1 MAQLLGPDAG
11 SRLVYVLSGGYL
23 RSAAG
28 RTATI
33 YTNSAG
39 TILAAIN
46 TYDGTGVPA
55 GLIAGSVVTVDQYS
69 RLPLFWFPN
78 NVDTVYA
85 KVNVGGPVIAINA
98 DYDAR
103 LDAATGGTP
112 SPTVVAETTYGLP
125 STAGVAADFSRGD
138 HTHGS
143 PTMPTKADVGLGNV
157 DNTSD
162 ANKPVS
168 TATQTALNGKQD
180 LDADLTAIAGLT
192 PSNDDVIQRK
202 AGAWTNRTMAQVK
215 TDLALTSSDVGLSN
229 VDNTSDANKP
239 ISTATATALAG
250 KNTKLIVR
258 RSRLTSG
265 DIAVPNTAGVFALV
279 ASTTLAIPA
288 VVGDY
293 IEFNFDMMHNL
304 SGSNYQDWCVVVA
317 GAIVRAA
324 SSNTA
329 TPATEGQVALYP
341 GAASFST
348 AAGPFAFVAVSGDIS
363 GGNVTFQLATK
374 TTGVGTIFRS
384 STYAMTL
391 TARNYGAVDFA

>member
-33 YTNSAG
+33 YTNAAG

-103 LDAATGGTP
+103 LDAATGAAA
-112 SPTVVAETTYGLP
+112 SPTVVAETAYGLP
-125 STAGVAADFSRGD
+125 SSAGVAADFSRGD

-143 PTMPTKADVGLGNV
+143 PALPTKADVGLGNV

-168 TATQTALNGKQD
+168 TATQTALN
-180 LDADLTAIAGLT
+180 A
-192 PSNDDVIQRK
+192 
-202 AGAWTNRTMAQVK
+202 
-215 TDLALTSSDVGLSN
+215 
-229 VDNTSDANKP
+229 
-239 ISTATATALAG
+239 
-250 KNTKLIVR
+250 KNTLLVIRK
-258 RSRLTSG
+258 SRLATG
-265 DIAVPNTAGVFALV
+265 DIAVPNSGGAFALF
-279 ASTTLAIPA
+279 ANTTIAIPA

-293 IEFNFDMMHNL
+293 VELEFDFMHNL
-304 SGSNYQDWCVVVA
+304 TGNNFLDWVVVVA
-317 GAIVRAA
+317 GASVRAA
-324 SSNTA
+324 SSDVA
-329 TPATEGQVALYP
+329 APGTEGLPSLYP

-348 AAGPFAFVAVSGDIS
+348 LGGPFGFVAVSGDIS
-363 GGNVTFQLATK
+363 GGNVTFQLIGK

-384 STYAMTL
+384 ATYPMTL
-391 TARNYGAVDFA
+391 LAKNYGAVNFA